1 MAPQKNNFKKK
12 ISTGNA
18 GDFITTARLRES
30 MSPFADAWTLLK
42 SLKEADRMMN
52 EDTNRHAEHMRRL
65 RQIGQLSQLVPYH
78 DQDIEIVD
86 DNVADA
92 MAASAFFNPEVNSR
106 DAFYEDVVQDA
117 LRQVQGEVG
126 AHHSLTQQL
135 QELGEKQKAR
145 AKAIGNIRHIGS
157 GERQRSSG
165 ADHMNSQYP
174 AEEHPMYG
182 LVPEYPDQPSG
193 PMAEMDDPMEVE
205 SLDMPA
211 PPLNDAQ
218 MRLQNIRDMVNAGMT
233 TGGMPHPMIQAY
245 REMARRQGF

>member
-1 MAPQKNNFKKK
+1 
-12 ISTGNA
+12 
-18 GDFITTARLRES
+18 

-52 EDTNRHAEHMRRL
+52 EDNNRHAEHMRRI
-65 RQIGQLSQLVPYH
+65 RQIGQLSQLAPH
-78 DQDIEIVD
+78 QDPEIID
-86 DNVADA
+86 DNVMSA
-92 MAASAFFNPEVNSR
+92 MDASAFFNPEVSHQ
-106 DAFYEDVVQDA
+106 DAFYEDVVEHA
-117 LRQVQGEVG
+117 LRQMQGEVG

-157 GERQRSSG
+157 GERRQSSG

-182 LVPEYPDQPSG
+182 LAPEYPDQPSG

-205 SLDMPA
+205 SFDMPA
-211 PPLNDAQ
+211 PRLNEPQ
-218 MRLQNIRDMVNAGMT
+218 MRLQNIRDMVDAGMT
-233 TGGMPHPMIQAY
+233 TGGMPYPMIQAY